1 MSDIRER
8 DIITDTVII
17 MRDIRR
23 RDIIY
28 RTQNIE

>member
-23 RDIIY
+23 RDIIN